1 MASDTVVTLI
11 DAEIARLKQVRSL
24 LAHTGKIAAK
34 IIAIKTKIKERKT
47 RLAAAKAVAKA
58 AAKKPAKA
66 EAKPAAKKLVKA
78 RTRRVLSPEAR
89 QRIADAQRKRWA
101 AKAAAQEPAKVVA
114 QEPVIAAAQ
123 KPVEEPVTA
132 RKPRVLSPEARQ
144 RIADAQRKRWATQ
157 KATA

>member
-47 RLAAAKAVAKA
+47 RQAAAKAAPKKPAKVEA
-58 AAKKPAKA
+58 AAAPKKPAKA
-66 EAKPAAKKLVKA
+66 RKL
-78 RTRRVLSPEAR
+78 RVLSPEAR

-101 AKAAAQEPAKVVA
+101 AKAAVDEPAQVAA
-114 QEPVIAAAQ
+114 QEPVNAVASQ
-123 KPVEEPVTA
+123 PFEEPVKA

-144 RIADAQRKRWATQ
+144 RIADAQRKRWAAQ